1 MQTNLDSWCFY
12 ENAWQMEYEV
22 LQNCSCKVHII
33 LPQPWP
39 KQMPITQ
46 QLELAHL
53 NYETMTP
60 RAMVSTG
67 GWLQLWLAYQPQ
79 LCSACLQRKGMQQR
93 DTHTLFTQ
101 RCWNSSCLGCK
112 QTLSVSWG
120 GRQCINKETDHRQQT
135 NREEKSRNTIHGP
148 GFSDTT
154 IGKLTA
160 YKHVQLLSSEEHV
173 VQEKEFCIKQNWFK
187 S

>member
-1 MQTNLDSWCFY
+1 MFLWECVANGIWGIAKLFLQSAYNPSPALAQA
-12 ENAWQMEYEV
+12 NANHAAAWAG
-22 LQNCSCKVHII
+22 
-33 LPQPWP
+33 
-39 KQMPITQ
+39 T
-46 QLELAHL
+46 LELWDHDTTCHGV
-53 NYETMTP
+53 N
-60 RAMVSTG
+60 
-67 GWLQLWLAYQPQ
+67 WQLTTAVTWPTSHSCALPASREKE
-79 LCSACLQRKGMQQR
+79 CSRE
-93 DTHTLFTQ
+93 THTLLTQ